1 MSPRMAIALPLLTTS
16 ALGILILCRKLTKRP
31 LTEEQEAK
39 LEKLLKRYK
48 DQLIPS
54 AERLAE
60 LEVEFQAQMKE
71 GLAKQI
77 PVDGKHMMMLPTY
90 VTRLPDGTETGEC
103 FALDLGGTNF
113 RVMHVRLGA
122 GRGQVEACDVAEV
135 ALPREVYEG
144 TGAQLFDFLATTLR
158 DFIWR
163 HSAAGD
169 KAAQPVVGFCFSFA
183 VEQSGL
189 AAGKLLDWTKG
200 FKCSGVIGHDPV
212 QLLSAALARAGC
224 PCRVAALL
232 NDTVGVLAA
241 QRYLDH
247 TTDIGVIIGTGTNA
261 CYVEDAA
268 KLAKWRPPAGSA
280 AAAAAAA
287 GAGGRT
293 AINMEWGAFFS
304 PKLPRCMEDLQV
316 DAASPNPGKYLFEK
330 LLSGMFLGEAARTIT
345 AAIARELPSLFA
357 AAPEVAAAA
366 AEAGAVAAGTPVLP
380 AQLSTPGSLSSKDL
394 ADIVD
399 DRSWRLR
406 DTRDILA
413 DKLGVHR
420 PSVAAAEVVREVC
433 TIVANRS
440 ASLAAMALLA
450 ILRFNGWAASAAA
463 AVKAAKEAAAAAAAA
478 AEAASAAAAAAAAA
492 APGGAPAGA
501 AAPAPAPAPVPTAAA
516 AAPVHRPVTV
526 AFDGGVYEGFG
537 SYRHMLR
544 AAVRQQLGAQ
554 ADDLAPLIRFELS
567 HDGSSLGA
575 AVLAAAAAAEA
586 PAVAAAG
593 LHLPSATEAKVAM
606 ESALAAA
613 KAAAAAMM
621 AAPAAAAAKAA
632 ADAKAAAAAAAV
644 QQQPSPAGAG
654 AGAGG
659 KQSTYYPSV
668 PK

>member
-1 MSPRMAIALPLLTTS
+1 MAVALPLLTTS

-60 LEVEFQAQMKE
+60 LEVEFQQQMKE

-77 PVDGKHMMMLPTY
+77 AVDGKHMMMLPTY

-113 RVMHVRLGA
+113 RVMHVRLGS
-122 GRGQVEACDVAEV
+122 GRGQVEACDVQEV

-144 TGAQLFDFLATTLR
+144 SGQQLFDFLATTLR

-163 HSAAGD
+163 HSAAGN
-169 KAAQPVVGFCFSFA
+169 KAVQPVLGFCFSFA

-189 AAGKLLDWTKG
+189 ASGKLLDWTKG
-200 FKCSGVIGHDPV
+200 FKCSGVVGHDPV
-212 QLLSAALARAGC
+212 KLLSAALERAGC
-224 PCRVAALL
+224 PCRVLALL

-247 TTDIGVIIGTGTNA
+247 HTDIGVIIGTGTNA
-261 CYVEDAA
+261 CYVEDTA
-268 KLAKWRPPAGSA
+268 KLTKWRPPA
-280 AAAAAAA
+280 AAAA
-287 GAGGRT
+287 GGGSGSGSRT
-293 AINMEWGAFFS
+293 AVNMEWGAFFS
-304 PKLPRCMEDLQV
+304 VKLPRCMEDLQV
-316 DAASPNPGKYLFEK
+316 DASSPNPGKYLFEK

-345 AAIARELPSLFA
+345 ASIAKELPHLFA

-366 AEAGAVAAGTPVLP
+366 AAAGAVAAGAPVLP
-380 AQLSTPGSLSSKDL
+380 GKLNTPGALSSKDL

-399 DRSWRLR
+399 DKSWRLR

-420 PSVAAAEVVREVC
+420 PTVAAAEVVREVC
-433 TIVANRS
+433 TIVAKRS

-450 ILRFNGWAASAAA
+450 ILRFNGWAAAATA
-463 AVKAAKEAAAAAAAA
+463 AVKAAKQA
-478 AEAASAAAAAAAAA
+478 AAAAAAAAA
-492 APGGAPAGA
+492 APAAAAPGA
-501 AAPAPAPAPVPTAAA
+501 AAPAAPAPAAAVASSSTSTSSGVP
-516 AAPVHRPVTV
+516 APRPVTV
-526 AFDGGVYEGFG
+526 AFDGGVYEGFY

-544 AAVRQQLGAQ
+544 AALREQLGEQ

-575 AVLAAAAAAEA
+575 AVLAAAAAAEV
-586 PAVAAAG
+586 PAAAEGAG
-593 LHLPSATEAKVAM
+593 LHLPSATDAKVAM

-632 ADAKAAAAAAAV
+632 ADAKAAAAAAAAV
-644 QQQPSPAGAG
+644 QQTAAAPSG

-659 KQSTYYPSV
+659 KPATYYPAI